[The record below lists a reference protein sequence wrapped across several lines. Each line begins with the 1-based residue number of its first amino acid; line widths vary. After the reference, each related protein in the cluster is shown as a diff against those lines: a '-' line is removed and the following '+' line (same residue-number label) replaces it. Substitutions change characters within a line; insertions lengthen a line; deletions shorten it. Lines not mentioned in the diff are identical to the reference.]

1 MQFQIENEYDRL
13 EAVLIHRPGREIDRL
28 NYDNMKRFLFEDAPF
43 LRRMQEEHDAFAET
57 MRQRGIDVFYL
68 RDLVI
73 DVLKDEGLREGLVR
87 EVCQTA
93 VVPAL
98 LGDLVE
104 LKHWSLEE
112 LCDLLFAGMTS
123 DEYHDRTGKRIAVPS
138 SDDFFLLPPV
148 PNAYF
153 SRDPAV
159 VVGGVAISCK
169 MHYRERVR
177 ESLLV
182 RAVLEHHPEFREN
195 AITYGGSDEPSEDR
209 PYTIEGGDVLILSPE
224 AVLVGDSERT
234 RSETIELL
242 AEKLFRVGKIERVY
256 EITIPPQR
264 EFMHLDTVFTIL
276 DHGKVLLYSDVMGKV
291 QNIFRCERE
300 SEEGDA
306 VRRVREE
313 RSLKDVLC
321 DEFGRDIEVI
331 DTAGGN
337 PRFASREQRN
347 DATNAL
353 AVAPSVAITYERNER
368 TVAALEE
375 AGVTCVGIDDSEL
388 VRGLGGPR
396 CMTMPLRRTSSA

>member
-1 MQFQIENEYDRL
+1 MQFKIENEYDRL
-13 EAVLIHRPGREIDRL
+13 EAVLIHRPGQEIDRL

-57 MRQRGIDVFYL
+57 MRQRGIEVYYL
-68 RDLVI
+68 RDLVM
-73 DVLKDEGLREGLVR
+73 DVLRDDGLREGLVR

-98 LGDLVE
+98 AGDLTG
-104 LKHWSLEE
+104 LKHWPLEE
-112 LCDLLFAGMTS
+112 LCDLLFAGITA
-123 DEYHDRTGKRIAVPS
+123 DEYHERTGKRIATPS
-138 SDDFFLLPPV
+138 SDEFFLLPPV

-159 VVGGVAISCK
+159 VVGGAAISCK

-177 ESLLV
+177 ETLLV
-182 RAVLEHHPEFREN
+182 RAVLEHHPEFRDN
-195 AITYGGSDEPSEDR
+195 AITYGGSDEPTEDR

-242 AEKLFRVGKIERVY
+242 AQKLFHYGNIQRVY

-276 DHGKVLLYSDVMGKV
+276 DHGKVLLYSDVMGQV
-291 QNIFRCERE
+291 QNIFRCER
-300 SEEGDA
+300 GDGKPGS

-313 RSLKDVLC
+313 RSLRDVLSA
-321 DEFGRDIEVI
+321 EFGKEIEVI

-353 AVAPSVAITYERNER
+353 AIAPSVAITYERNER

-375 AGVTCVGIDDSEL
+375 AEVTCVGIDDSEL

-396 CMTMPLRRTSSA
+396 CMTMPLRRMSS